1 MTDGIERDLERID
14 DNITGLYSMVSKLR
28 EENEI
33 LRNRISE
40 LEEVVDPDPT
50 TDYDQLTKAQKVRK
64 LRKAL
69 LREAMNAS
77 GKASMKY
84 DEVRA
89 LFDMNV
95 SPGHAYNLMEAAAK
109 MDGFRYDKEGYQNQ
123 GQKRVAVEID
133 AVNDETLIQSV
144 NNGSPSLPA

>member
-1 MTDGIERDLERID
+1 MDETGCEDELARRNAAIAIEKNKELRDTIESLKDRIA
-14 DNITGLYSMVSKLR
+14 
-28 EENEI
+28 
-33 LRNRISE
+33 E

-77 GKASMKY
+77 GKAAMKY

-109 MDGFRYDKEGYQNQ
+109 MEGFRYDKEGYQNQ

-133 AVNDETLIQSV
+133 AVNDETLVHSV
-144 NNGSPSLPA
+144 KKATESIPA